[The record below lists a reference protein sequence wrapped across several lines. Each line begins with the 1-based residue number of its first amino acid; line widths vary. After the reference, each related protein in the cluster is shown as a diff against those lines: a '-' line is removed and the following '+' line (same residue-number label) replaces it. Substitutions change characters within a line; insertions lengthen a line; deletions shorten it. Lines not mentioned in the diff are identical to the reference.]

1 MTHSHDPLA
10 TSNPDS
16 DSGYGGGGR
25 TARPLFALIPIGI
38 GLALALAMLVG
49 GIHVMTTPA
58 GSAAGEAHIAQTTV
72 PASGA
77 GGAS

>member
-1 MTHSHDPLA
+1 MSHSHDPLA

-49 GIHVMTTPA
+49 GIHVMTTPS
-58 GSAAGEAHIAQTTV
+58 GTAAGEAHVLQTAI
-72 PASGA
+72 PASSAA
-77 GGAS
+77 GSS